1 MKIASLLATA
11 LFCLPMATSAAT
23 ITGYNMS
30 SALKSGAGGWSNTY
44 SGTITP
50 TSNSATTYPHFG
62 SFTLNALT
70 GAGSGTLNDGIL
82 GTGVGNTHLL
92 SSADNVVIE
101 LFFDATYFLSSI
113 NLFSFASGNLIPGS
127 MTGFDASWSGGSASF
142 TTTQNGANT
151 ETASFAGSGLD
162 GVAVSSLTLSNF
174 KTAGNQYYDL
184 YGISEIT
191 FTSTLAAVPLPASG
205 LLLLAGAGGLAG
217 LRRRKKAA

>member
-30 SALKSGAGGWSNTY
+30 SALKSGAGMWSNTY

-50 TSNSATTYPHFG
+50 TGNSATIYPHFG
-62 SFTLNALT
+62 TFTLNDLT

-113 NLFSFASGNLIPGS
+113 NLFSFASGNAIPGS

-142 TTTQNGANT
+142 TTTQNGAKT

-174 KTAGNQYYDL
+174 KTAGNQYFDL

-217 LRRRKKAA
+217 LRRRKKAT